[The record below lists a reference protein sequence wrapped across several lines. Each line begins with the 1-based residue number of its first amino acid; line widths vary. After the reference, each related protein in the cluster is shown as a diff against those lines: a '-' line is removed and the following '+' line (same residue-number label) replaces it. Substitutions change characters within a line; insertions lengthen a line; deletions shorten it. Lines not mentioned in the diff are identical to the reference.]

1 MGEGLRDAQLLPALL
16 SPDRQP
22 DALWS
27 RRASRSSLTRSL
39 NQVRSQVH
47 SRCKARER
55 APAIGGPLE
64 NQSEPTVL
72 ARFARCANT
81 VSAAFLPAMKA
92 WSEL

>member
-39 NQVRSQVH
+39 NQVH
-47 SRCKARER
+47 SRCQARER
-55 APAIGGPLE
+55 APAIGGALE

-72 ARFARCANT
+72 ARLARCANT